1 MIHYKIDKYTIGG
14 ALQYYTHKIFEEA
27 GLQYREDEIKDG
39 DVFAFAYLE
48 DERATNFFCKP
59 VKGRIVDFMFYEY
72 KKNGELKK
80 NGVGCYARIY
90 ADTYEDAV
98 KGFNILIQN
107 RLKRLKEEIN
117 RVENLLIA

>member
-1 MIHYKIDKYTIGG
+1 MVHYKVDKYTIGG
-14 ALQYYTHKIFEEA
+14 TLQYYTHKIFEEA

-59 VKGRIVDFMFYEY
+59 IKGRISNYKFFEY
-72 KKNGELKK
+72 KKNGKLKK
-80 NGVGCYARIY
+80 NSVSYYTRIY
-90 ADTYEDAV
+90 ADTYEEAV
-98 KGFNILIQN
+98 EGFNILIQN

-117 RVENLLIA
+117 RVESLLIE

>member
-1 MIHYKIDKYTIGG
+1 M
-14 ALQYYTHKIFEEA
+14 
-27 GLQYREDEIKDG
+27 QYREDEIKDG

-48 DERATNFFCKP
+48 DERATIFFCKP
-59 VKGRIVDFMFYEY
+59 IKGRIIDHMFFEY

-80 NGVGCYARIY
+80 NSVSYCARIY
-90 ADTYEDAV
+90 ADTYEEAV
-98 KGFNILIQN
+98 EGFNILIQN

>member
-48 DERATNFFCKP
+48 VNLRHYESDNYKVEEF
-59 VKGRIVDFMFYEY
+59 DF
-72 KKNGELKK
+72 
-80 NGVGCYARIY
+80 
-90 ADTYEDAV
+90 
-98 KGFNILIQN
+98 
-107 RLKRLKEEIN
+107 
-117 RVENLLIA
+117 IAID